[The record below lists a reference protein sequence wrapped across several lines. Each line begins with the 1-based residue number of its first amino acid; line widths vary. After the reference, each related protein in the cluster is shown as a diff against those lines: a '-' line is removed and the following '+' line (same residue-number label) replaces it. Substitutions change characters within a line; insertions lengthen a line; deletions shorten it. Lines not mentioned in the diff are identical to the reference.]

1 MKYFTFILGVLIG
14 SLVVLIYYRC
24 VTISGVLR
32 IDHSN
37 PDKDIYQINLNS
49 LDDLAKKKRV
59 ALKVDNNAKLNS
71 IRKNNKPY
79 YEEQ

>member
-1 MKYFTFILGVLIG
+1 MEYFMLALGLIIG

-24 VTISGVLR
+24 VTISGILR
-32 IDHSN
+32 IDHSD

-59 ALKVDNNAKLNS
+59 VLKVDNNAKLNS

>member
-1 MKYFTFILGVLIG
+1 MEYFMLVLGVLIG
-14 SLVVLIYYRC
+14 SLAVLICYRC

-32 IDHSN
+32 IDHSD
-37 PDKDIYQINLNS
+37 PDKDIYQINLNN
-49 LDDLAKKKRV
+49 LDDLTKKKRV
-59 ALKVDNNAKLNS
+59 VLKVDNNAKLNS

>member
-1 MKYFTFILGVLIG
+1 MEYFMLALGLIVG

-24 VTISGVLR
+24 VTMSGVLQ
-32 IDHSN
+32 IDHSD

-59 ALKVDNNAKLNS
+59 VLKVDNNAKLNS

>member
-1 MKYFTFILGVLIG
+1 MEYLMLALGLFIG
-14 SLVVLIYYRC
+14 SLVVLIYYRF
-24 VTISGVLR
+24 VTISGVLQ
-32 IDHSN
+32 IDHSD

-59 ALKVDNNAKLNS
+59 VLKVDNNAKLNS

>member
-1 MKYFTFILGVLIG
+1 MEYFMLVLGLIIG

-24 VTISGVLR
+24 ITTSGVLK
-32 IDHSN
+32 IDHSD
-37 PDKDIYQINLNS
+37 PDKDIYQINLDS

-59 ALKVDNNAKLNS
+59 VLKVDNNAKLNS

>member
-1 MKYFTFILGVLIG
+1 MEYFMLVLGLIIG
-14 SLVVLIYYRC
+14 SLVVLICYHC
-24 VTISGVLR
+24 VTISGVLQ
-32 IDHSN
+32 IDHSD

-59 ALKVDNNAKLNS
+59 VLKVDNNAKLNS

>member
-1 MKYFTFILGVLIG
+1 MEYFMLALGLIIG

-32 IDHSN
+32 IDHSD

-59 ALKVDNNAKLNS
+59 VLKVDNNAKLNS

>member
-1 MKYFTFILGVLIG
+1 MEYFMLVLGLIIG
-14 SLVVLIYYRC
+14 SLVILIYYRC
-24 VTISGVLR
+24 ITISGVLQ

-59 ALKVDNNAKLNS
+59 VLKVDNNAKLNS
-71 IRKNNKPY
+71 IRKNNKLY

>member
-1 MKYFTFILGVLIG
+1 MEYFMLVLGILIG
-14 SLVVLIYYRC
+14 SLVVLICYRC
-24 VTISGVLR
+24 VTIYGVLR
-32 IDHSN
+32 IDHSD

-59 ALKVDNNAKLNS
+59 VLKVDNNAKLNS

>member
-1 MKYFTFILGVLIG
+1 MEYFMLVIGLIIG

-32 IDHSN
+32 IDHSD

-59 ALKVDNNAKLNS
+59 VLHVDNNAKLNS
-71 IRKNNKPY
+71 ISKNNKPY

>member
-1 MKYFTFILGVLIG
+1 MEYLMLALGLIIG
-14 SLVVLIYYRC
+14 GLVVLIYYRC
-24 VTISGVLR
+24 VTISGVLQ
-32 IDHSN
+32 IDHSD

-59 ALKVDNNAKLNS
+59 VLKVDNNAKLNS

>member
-1 MKYFTFILGVLIG
+1 MEYFMLALGLIIG

-24 VTISGVLR
+24 VTISGVLQ
-32 IDHSN
+32 IDHSD

-59 ALKVDNNAKLNS
+59 VLKVDNNAKLNS

>member
-1 MKYFTFILGVLIG
+1 MEYLMLALGLIIG

-24 VTISGVLR
+24 VTISGVLQ
-32 IDHSN
+32 IDHSD

-59 ALKVDNNAKLNS
+59 VLKVDNNAKLNS

>member
-1 MKYFTFILGVLIG
+1 MEYFMLVLGLIIG

-24 VTISGVLR
+24 VTISGVLQ
-32 IDHSN
+32 IDHSD

-59 ALKVDNNAKLNS
+59 VLKVDNNAKLNS
-71 IRKNNKPY
+71 MRKKNKPY

>member
-1 MKYFTFILGVLIG
+1 MEYFMLALGLIIG

-32 IDHSN
+32 IDHSD
-37 PDKDIYQINLNS
+37 PHKDIYQINLNS

-59 ALKVDNNAKLNS
+59 VLKVDNNAKLNS

>member
-1 MKYFTFILGVLIG
+1 MEYFMLVLGLIIG

-32 IDHSN
+32 IDHSD

-59 ALKVDNNAKLNS
+59 VLKVDNNAKLNS

>member
-1 MKYFTFILGVLIG
+1 MEYFMLVLGVLIG

-24 VTISGVLR
+24 VTMSGVLQ
-32 IDHSN
+32 IDHSD

-59 ALKVDNNAKLNS
+59 VLKVDNNAKLNS
-71 IRKNNKPY
+71 IRKNNKLY

>member
-1 MKYFTFILGVLIG
+1 MEYFMLVLGLIIG
-14 SLVVLIYYRC
+14 SLVVLIYCRYI
-24 VTISGVLR
+24 TISGVLR
-32 IDHSN
+32 IDHSD

-59 ALKVDNNAKLNS
+59 VLKVDNNAKLNS

>member
-1 MKYFTFILGVLIG
+1 MEYFMLVLGVLIG
-14 SLVVLIYYRC
+14 SLVVLIYCRC
-24 VTISGVLR
+24 VTMSGVLR
-32 IDHSN
+32 IDHSD

-59 ALKVDNNAKLNS
+59 VLKVDNNAKLNS

>member
-1 MKYFTFILGVLIG
+1 MEYFMLALGLIVG

-24 VTISGVLR
+24 VTISGVLP
-32 IDHSN
+32 IDHSD

-59 ALKVDNNAKLNS
+59 VLKVDNNAKLNS